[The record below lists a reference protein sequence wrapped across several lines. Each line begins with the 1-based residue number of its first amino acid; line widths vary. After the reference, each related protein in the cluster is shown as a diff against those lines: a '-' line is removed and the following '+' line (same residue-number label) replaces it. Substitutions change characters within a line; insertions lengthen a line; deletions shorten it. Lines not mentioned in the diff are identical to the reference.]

1 MKNLS
6 ILKNCNLLFLHDD
19 NKITKNIVSLLGLF
33 VKEVFLAKDNKK
45 AFHILLKE
53 KIDLIIVDSHLKN
66 ESGIDFIEKVRLR
79 DQQIAIILISDHKN
93 EEILFRVV
101 SLKLSG
107 YIVKPIS
114 YIDLIKAFERCTN
127 QLELKTE
134 KLIKLKTDF
143 IYDRSLKQVIK
154 ENKIYELNKKEI
166 LFFEILCENKEKIIS
181 KETIKKYVYE
191 QENLS
196 SHILCNFILRIRKK
210 FGKDF
215 LYTIPNIGYKIIE

>member
-143 IYDRSLKQVIK
+143 IYDRSLK
-154 ENKIYELNKKEI
+154 
-166 LFFEILCENKEKIIS
+166 
-181 KETIKKYVYE
+181 
-191 QENLS
+191 
-196 SHILCNFILRIRKK
+196 
-210 FGKDF
+210 
-215 LYTIPNIGYKIIE
+215 